1 MQKLEIKLILRGA
14 LVLLFGHMQ
23 LEYMSTYY
31 VLSGAD
37 LLGQIAALHCAEV

>member
-1 MQKLEIKLILRGA
+1 MQTLEIKLILRGA

-23 LEYMSTYY
+23 LMSTYY

-37 LLGQIAALHCAEV
+37 LLRQIAALHRAEV